1 MNLKELIAKGESE
14 TLEFKKSL
22 SEWREIVETVSAF
35 SNTKGG
41 TIVVGI
47 GDDERIHGVAIGKS
61 TIEDLT
67 NKILINTEPKI
78 YPEITTATLEEKKGY
93 PVKGREIPL

>member
-22 SEWREIVETVSAF
+22 SEWKEIVETVSAF

-47 GDDERIHGVAIGKS
+47 GDDGKIHGVATVS
-61 TIEDLT
+61 YTHLT
-67 NKILINTEPKI
+67 LPTN
-78 YPEITTATLEEKKGY
+78 
-93 PVKGREIPL
+93 REV